1 MILIFFVC
9 FLDFETLSLYV
20 AQAALDLPLVPNTRS
35 LLPQAPLQ
43 FLAAGLMPHVW
54 LCLQFLW

>member
-20 AQAALDLPLVPNTRS
+20 AQAALELPLVPKTRS
-35 LLPQAPLQ
+35 HLP
-43 FLAAGLMPHVW
+43 
-54 LCLQFLW
+54 